1 MNLETR
7 DDAIGGAVRA
17 MQHGR
22 IGFSLQKINA
32 VDDPSTILY
41 SECLGRF
48 VEPDGTVR
56 TRGEFSAFPEASQ
69 VDLAF
74 GPDLLGLAFEW
85 LACHPSYVLGC
96 DISAENM
103 ADERTCTV
111 LYDLLSRHRAL
122 ATRMVL
128 EVTENLRPNGLSVAA
143 DLLKGARAIGYRIAI
158 DKFGTGNSRLSI
170 PADAV
175 KIDACFAQHRRGD
188 AAPILRDMVAL
199 ASCAATTVVVE
210 GIETYDQLEAARIA
224 GATHVQGF
232 LLSEPTL
239 PPIYSR
245 SVRAFRRRHR
255 PVSPRSQPLQP
266 SWPL

>member
-1 MNLETR
+1 MNLETL
-7 DDAIGGAVRA
+7 DDAIAGAVRA

-22 IGFSLQKINA
+22 IGFSLQQINA
-32 VDDPSTILY
+32 VDESSKVLY

-56 TRGEFSAFPEASQ
+56 TRGEFSAFPEASK

-74 GPDLLGLAFEW
+74 GLDLLDLAFEW
-85 LACHPSYVLGC
+85 LACHPSDVLGC
-96 DISAENM
+96 DISAENI
-103 ADERTCTV
+103 ADERSCRV
-111 LYDLLSRHRAL
+111 LYDLLARHGAV

-128 EVTENLRPNGLSVAA
+128 EVTENLPLKTLSVAT

-158 DKFGTGNSRLSI
+158 DKFGTGKSLLSI
-170 PADAV
+170 PADLV
-175 KIDACFAQHRRGD
+175 KIDACFAPHRRGD
-188 AAPILRDMVAL
+188 AAPMLRDMVAL
-199 ASCAATTVVVE
+199 ASCAVSTVVVE
-210 GIETYDQLEAARIA
+210 GIETYDQLEAARTA

-245 SVRAFRRRHR
+245 SAKAFKRRHR
-255 PVSPRSQPLQP
+255 PVSPGSHFVQRSWRP
-266 SWPL
+266 